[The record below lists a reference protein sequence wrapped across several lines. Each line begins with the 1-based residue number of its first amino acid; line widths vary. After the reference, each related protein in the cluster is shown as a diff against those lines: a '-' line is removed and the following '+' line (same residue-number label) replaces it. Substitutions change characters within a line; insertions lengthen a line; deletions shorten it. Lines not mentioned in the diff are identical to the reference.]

1 MGVNALSSQ
10 AFDVGYIKNVYNF
23 KYLELIILD
32 YSFFYNIVNTLRNYS
47 YNNSKK

>member
-32 YSFFYNIVNTLRNYS
+32 YSFFYKLSVVLLTY
-47 YNNSKK
+47 